1 MLKEIK
7 LCFHRKAAERVEFTV
22 SCEIIKTVA
31 REQSLQSLEVRNKKV
46 KIQTSPLEPLEG
58 LAASVVFGCQVSI
71 LYGRV
76 GR

>member
-7 LCFHRKAAERVEFTV
+7 LCFHRKAAECVEFTV
-22 SCEIIKTVA
+22 SRELTKAVA
-31 REQSLQSLEVRNKKV
+31 RERRLQSLEVRNKKV

-58 LAASVVFGCQVSI
+58 LAASVVFGRPVSI
-71 LYGRV
+71 FYGRV